1 LSGASRARGGK
12 RKCQSGSRTP
22 SPPFLVFENFEES
35 MRYKLGRFLQFVGLF
50 IIMPL
55 AIAGQ
60 VIKELT
66 LAQMF
71 LAAGV
76 GVVVFYLGQML
87 QRSSGSG
94 L

>member
-1 LSGASRARGGK
+1 
-12 RKCQSGSRTP
+12 
-22 SPPFLVFENFEES
+22 

-55 AIAGQ
+55 AIVGQ
-60 VIKELT
+60 VIEKLT

-71 LAAGV
+71 VAAGV
-76 GVVVFYLGQML
+76 GVIVFYLGQML

>member
-1 LSGASRARGGK
+1 
-12 RKCQSGSRTP
+12 
-22 SPPFLVFENFEES
+22 

>member
-1 LSGASRARGGK
+1 
-12 RKCQSGSRTP
+12 
-22 SPPFLVFENFEES
+22 

-55 AIAGQ
+55 AIVGQ
-60 VIKELT
+60 VIEKLT

-71 LAAGV
+71 MAAGV
-76 GVVVFYLGQML
+76 GVIVFYLGQML

-94 L
+94 Q

>member
-1 LSGASRARGGK
+1 MP
-12 RKCQSGSRTP
+12 QP
-22 SPPFLVFENFEES
+22 ILVFENFEES

-55 AIAGQ
+55 AIVGQ
-60 VIKELT
+60 VIEKLT

-71 LAAGV
+71 MAAGV
-76 GVVVFYLGQML
+76 GVIVFYLGQML

>member
-1 LSGASRARGGK
+1 MP
-12 RKCQSGSRTP
+12 QP
-22 SPPFLVFENFEES
+22 ILVFENFEES

-50 IIMPL
+50 VIMPL

-60 VIKELT
+60 VIEKLT
-66 LAQMF
+66 LGQMF

-87 QRSSGSG
+87 QRSSGNG
-94 L
+94 Q

>member
-1 LSGASRARGGK
+1 
-12 RKCQSGSRTP
+12 
-22 SPPFLVFENFEES
+22 

-60 VIKELT
+60 VIRELT

>member
-1 LSGASRARGGK
+1 
-12 RKCQSGSRTP
+12 
-22 SPPFLVFENFEES
+22 

-60 VIKELT
+60 VMKELT

-87 QRSSGSG
+87 QRSAGSG

>member
-1 LSGASRARGGK
+1 MP
-12 RKCQSGSRTP
+12 QP
-22 SPPFLVFENFEES
+22 ILVFENFEES

-60 VIKELT
+60 VMKELT

-87 QRSSGSG
+87 QRSAGSG

>member
-1 LSGASRARGGK
+1 
-12 RKCQSGSRTP
+12 
-22 SPPFLVFENFEES
+22 

-55 AIAGQ
+55 AIVGQ
-60 VIKELT
+60 VIEKLT

-71 LAAGV
+71 MAAGV
-76 GVVVFYLGQML
+76 GVIVFYLGQML
-87 QRSSGSG
+87 HRSSGSG

>member
-1 LSGASRARGGK
+1 
-12 RKCQSGSRTP
+12 
-22 SPPFLVFENFEES
+22 

-71 LAAGV
+71 LAAGA

>member
-1 LSGASRARGGK
+1 
-12 RKCQSGSRTP
+12 
-22 SPPFLVFENFEES
+22 

-55 AIAGQ
+55 AIVGQ
-60 VIKELT
+60 VIEKLT

-71 LAAGV
+71 MAAGV
-76 GVVVFYLGQML
+76 GVIVFYLGQML

>member
-1 LSGASRARGGK
+1 MP
-12 RKCQSGSRTP
+12 QP
-22 SPPFLVFENFEES
+22 ILVFENFEES
-35 MRYKLGRFLQFVGLF
+35 LRYKLGRFLQFVGLF
-50 IIMPL
+50 VIMPL

-60 VIKELT
+60 VMDELT
-66 LAQMF
+66 LGQMF

-94 L
+94 Q

>member
-1 LSGASRARGGK
+1 MP
-12 RKCQSGSRTP
+12 QP
-22 SPPFLVFENFEES
+22 ILVFENFEES

-50 IIMPL
+50 VIMPL

-60 VIKELT
+60 VIEKLT
-66 LAQMF
+66 LGQMF

-94 L
+94 Q